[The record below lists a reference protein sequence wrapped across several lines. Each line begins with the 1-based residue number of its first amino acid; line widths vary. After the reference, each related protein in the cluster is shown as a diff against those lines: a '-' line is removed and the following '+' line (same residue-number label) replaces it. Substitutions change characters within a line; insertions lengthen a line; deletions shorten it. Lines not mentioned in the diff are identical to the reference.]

1 MFTNHYVNIAKTLF
15 LFILLISI
23 AITVKIFFEDTNNI
37 ENKSLLT
44 GVIVGKAQYIGS
56 TVDANRTWYN
66 WFAIPVDTDG
76 DGKKDILVLDTAQ
89 DTTGFAS
96 GLKIGWKMTFYK
108 KDGIKISEFLPFLWR
123 SVLDPNLPINTPQ
136 PVYISNGVY
145 STE

>member
-76 DGKKDILVLDTAQ
+76 DGKRYP
-89 DTTGFAS
+89 S
-96 GLKIGWKMTFYK
+96 IGYSPGYYWLRIRAKNRMENDFLQ